1 MSNRFRTAL
10 LLFFAV
16 AGVASAQAD
25 GAPPEPMREEL
36 RRVLLRLIE
45 SGEFGKTAPQD
56 IAFTLD
62 APEQRT
68 GNLGLVVDSANAAHA
83 ADGLRVIAVS
93 PGSTA
98 QKMGLRAGDVL
109 VAVNGENLAG
119 LGPDNAGHALAAQRL
134 RERVD
139 AMADGATLTFS
150 TRREGASLQLAGAS
164 SSVTLPPIHLRVGRD
179 ELLAALNGSSGR
191 PRKDPAPATTGGGCG
206 YVSVFDVAP
215 RSQNIHGVHLLS
227 IDGHAAGPSGRTN
240 FRIEAGHHELE
251 IAEEIERPYI
261 SFGSRQRSV
270 GRSVKTLG
278 VDVTANITYYL
289 GAQLH
294 PDQRNESKD
303 GAYWDPIIW
312 KQADTDCR

>member
-1 MSNRFRTAL
+1 MSTRIRTAL
-10 LLFFAV
+10 MLLFAV
-16 AGVASAQAD
+16 AGAASAQAD

-45 SGEFGKTAPQD
+45 AGEFGKTAPQD

-83 ADGLRVIAVS
+83 AEGLRVIAVS

-119 LGPDNAGHALAAQRL
+119 LGPDSARHALAAQRL

-139 AMADGATLTFS
+139 ALPDGATLTFS
-150 TRREGASLQLAGAS
+150 TRREGESLQLAGAS

-191 PRKDPAPATTGGGCG
+191 ARKEAAPPASSGGCG

-215 RSQNIHGVHLLS
+215 RAQNIHGVKLLS
-227 IDGHAAGPSGRTN
+227 IDGHSAGPEGRTN
-240 FRIEAGHHELE
+240 FRLDAGHHELE
-251 IAEEIERPYI
+251 IAEEIERPYL
-261 SFGSRQRSV
+261 SFGSRQRAV
-270 GRSVKTLG
+270 GRSTKTFG
-278 VDVTANITYYL
+278 VDVSANITYYL

-294 PDQRNESKD
+294 VEKRNDYKD

-312 KQADTDCR
+312 KQADTECR